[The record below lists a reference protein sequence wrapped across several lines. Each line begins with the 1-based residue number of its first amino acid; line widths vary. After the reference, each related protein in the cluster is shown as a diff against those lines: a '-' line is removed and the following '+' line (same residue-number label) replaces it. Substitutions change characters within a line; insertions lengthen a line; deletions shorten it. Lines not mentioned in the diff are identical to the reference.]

1 MFRKCLCH
9 CDTFSAGIS
18 NGAEWYLVDNGMQ
31 DFNYLFSNCLE
42 LTAELSCW
50 KRPPT
55 SNLQSEW
62 ENNLD
67 SMLAVLESVH
77 TGVKG
82 KVIVA
87 ETGEPLERASVEVVG
102 RDKQMVTTYR
112 YRHLHSCPAMM
123 TFSGYRGEYWRLLLP
138 GRYQMRASHSN
149 KFGVLESDLTDIEVR
164 ENNAGDIEAQI
175 VDLSCRLRLE
185 DSFLVTGVRKGF
197 CRLLE
202 NTEVKDEV
210 KEIFQDCR
218 ITHMEIFEAECK
230 KVPDD
235 PATIQVA
242 FLVKIVMDHAPMLS
256 FFAERWNEVE
266 VRRPSC
272 EFELGKLERRAAMY
286 SQETWCDARGPRDW
300 RVRRFPGLNT
310 VTK

>member
-1 MFRKCLCH
+1 MCPMFALSCLTMKNVRKCLCH

-112 YRHLHSCPAMM
+112 YRHLHNCPAMM
-123 TFSGYRGEYWRLLLP
+123 MFSGYRGEYWRVLLP
-138 GRYQMRASHSN
+138 G
-149 KFGVLESDLTDIEVR
+149 
-164 ENNAGDIEAQI
+164 
-175 VDLSCRLRLE
+175 
-185 DSFLVTGVRKGF
+185 
-197 CRLLE
+197 
-202 NTEVKDEV
+202 
-210 KEIFQDCR
+210 
-218 ITHMEIFEAECK
+218 
-230 KVPDD
+230 
-235 PATIQVA
+235 
-242 FLVKIVMDHAPMLS
+242 
-256 FFAERWNEVE
+256 
-266 VRRPSC
+266 
-272 EFELGKLERRAAMY
+272 
-286 SQETWCDARGPRDW
+286 
-300 RVRRFPGLNT
+300 
-310 VTK
+310 